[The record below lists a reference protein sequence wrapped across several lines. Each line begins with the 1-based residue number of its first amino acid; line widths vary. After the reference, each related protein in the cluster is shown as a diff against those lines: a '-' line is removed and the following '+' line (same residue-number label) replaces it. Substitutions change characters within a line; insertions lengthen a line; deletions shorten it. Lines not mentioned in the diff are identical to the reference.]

1 MNAVHQKIAR
11 ILRTKPEVIL
21 DVDERMSR
29 ITGKTM
35 VMEKIVEENEILCWR
50 TLDELGLPKAK
61 ATASTV
67 NQMLIERLR
76 HMDGDLFDF
85 LDKPDLATMS
95 ETCGKLCDTALFL
108 NDPQK
113 GFFIKKEK
121 AVAML
126 EKFPPQNML
135 DFFGYKTVAELI
147 AKEGF
152 TSVFC
157 ALRFAQ
163 DQPWM
168 HQFFEKAYGELTAD
182 DFEWREVVIKVLETK
197 WLEVAERFLEKKYHN
212 LSHLKELGIIFII
225 PLPID
230 TPGETMRMFT
240 LLLHYLNEVPFYAKL
255 FQKFS
260 EGSDFSANLKS
271 LLRGDVPDNP
281 LPVSEKAMTWRIVQR
296 YLAKDDENDPRLFE
310 PHINPEAEHW
320 HKATGDM
327 AKIVTIFQE
336 KGHLMGFWHGLDW
349 VGNFFAD
356 ERGGESL
363 VSFDLIDLT
372 MGLVQNGSIKYL
384 YHQQEAL
391 WNKIFVE
398 YLGGERLSQLI
409 EENIIDG
416 FIKL

>member
-1 MNAVHQKIAR
+1 MNATHQKIAR
-11 ILRTKPEVIL
+11 ILRTKPEIVFEL
-21 DVDERMSR
+21 DKKMSEL
-29 ITGKTM
+29 TGKTA
-35 VMEKIVEENEILCWR
+35 VLDKIVEENVILCWR
-50 TLDELGLPKAK
+50 TLDELGLPRAK
-61 ATASTV
+61 ATASAV
-67 NQMLIERLR
+67 NQVLIERLR
-76 HMDGDLFDF
+76 HMDGDLFEF
-85 LDKPDLATMS
+85 LERPDLATMS
-95 ETCGKLCDTALFL
+95 AVCGKLCDTARFL

-113 GFFIKKEK
+113 GFFIKKDQ

-135 DFFGYKTVAELI
+135 DFFGYQTVAELI

-163 DQPWM
+163 DQQWM
-168 HQFFEKAYGELTAD
+168 HHFFDQAYGELTAD
-182 DFEWREVVIKVLETK
+182 DFERREVEIKVLETK
-197 WLEVAERFLEKKYHN
+197 WLKVAERFLQKKYHN

-240 LLLHYLNEVPFYAKL
+240 LLLHYLNEVPFYSKL

-260 EGSDFSANLKS
+260 REPDFAANLKS
-271 LLRGDVPDNP
+271 LLRGDVPNGS
-281 LPVSEKAMTWRIVQR
+281 LPDSGKGISWRIVQR
-296 YLAKDDENDPRLFE
+296 YLAKDDENDWRLFE
-310 PHINPEAEHW
+310 PHVNPEAEHW

-349 VGNFFAD
+349 VGDFFPD
-356 ERGGESL
+356 GQGGESL
-363 VSFDLIDLT
+363 VSFDLIDVV
-372 MGLVQNGSIKYL
+372 MGLVQNGGINYF

-391 WNKIFVE
+391 WNKIFLE
-398 YLGGERLSQLI
+398 YLGGERLAQLT
-409 EENIIDG
+409 EENIIGG
-416 FIKL
+416 FIHL